1 MKKWCSLLVV
11 GLLLGFMGTAAGA
24 DFVLQSPQ
32 LEPGGRMAMEQV
44 YKGFGCKG
52 ENVSPALH
60 WLNPPQNTKSF
71 AVTAYDPDAP
81 TGSGWWHWVIFNIGA
96 DVDSLPVDAGN
107 PASGKAPAGSV
118 QTRSDYGTFGY
129 GGACPPAG
137 DKPHHYI
144 FTVFA
149 LDVDKLP
156 LEKTATAAMVGFYLH
171 GHTIAK
177 TSLTVYYSR

>member
-1 MKKWCSLLVV
+1 MKKWCALLMV
-11 GLLLGFMGTAAGA
+11 GVITGWIGKAAGA

-32 LEPGGRMAMEQV
+32 LQPNGTMALAQV

-52 ENVSPALH
+52 ENVSPQLTWH
-60 WLNPPQNTKSF
+60 NPPQNTKSF
-71 AVTAYDPDAP
+71 AVTVYDPDAP

-96 DVDSLPVDAGN
+96 DVDSLAANAGN

-118 QTRSDYGTFGY
+118 QCRSDYGTLGY
-129 GGACPPAG
+129 GGACPPVG

-156 LEKTATAAMVGFYLH
+156 LDEKATPAMVGFNLH
-171 GHTIAK
+171 AHTIAK
-177 TSLTVYYSR
+177 ATLTVYYGR